1 MKGIT
6 TMNAKK
12 TLTHLIRAG
21 RDALHLENTL
31 NNLGYHETP
40 YFNIHGEIA
49 DAIYCMLDE
58 KTDYEDSL
66 TYAAMHDIYTP
77 DEMCAE
83 QLAEMMKSPLT
94 VYETTMEIISET
106 AKEKGITEYQM
117 INLILS
123 DWARKELLLKAFVK

>member
-1 MKGIT
+1 
-6 TMNAKK
+6 MNAKK

-31 NNLGYHETP
+31 NNLGYYETP

-58 KTDYEDSL
+58 KTDYDDSV
-66 TYAAMHDIYTP
+66 TYAVMKDIYTP

-94 VYETTMEIISET
+94 VNETTMEIISEA
-106 AKEKGITEYQM
+106 AKEKGITESQM

-123 DWARKELLLKAFVK
+123 DWARKELLLKAFVG

>member
-1 MKGIT
+1 
-6 TMNAKK
+6 MNAKK

-31 NNLGYHETP
+31 NNLGYNETP

-49 DAIYCMLDE
+49 EAIYNMLDE
-58 KTDYEDSL
+58 KTDYEDSV
-66 TYAAMHDIYTP
+66 TYAVMQDIYTP

-83 QLAEMMKSPLT
+83 QLVEMMEPPLT
-94 VYETTMEIISET
+94 VYKTTMEIISET
-106 AKEKGITEYQM
+106 AKEKGITESQM

-123 DWARKELLLKAFVK
+123 DWARKELLLKAFVG

>member
-1 MKGIT
+1 
-6 TMNAKK
+6 MNAKK

-49 DAIYCMLDE
+49 EAIYNMLDE
-58 KTDYEDSL
+58 KTDYEDSV
-66 TYAAMHDIYTP
+66 TYAVMQDIYTP

-83 QLAEMMKSPLT
+83 QLVEMMKSP
-94 VYETTMEIISET
+94 VSIPETTMEIISEA
-106 AKEKGITEYQM
+106 AKEKGITECQM

-123 DWARKELLLKAFVK
+123 DWARKELLLKAFVG